1 MKNRKFLHTQIMK
14 RIVFFV
20 LAIISFS
27 MEIFSQNKTDRSI
40 NTLEEKIYGLS
51 LIWSEVKYNFVNID
65 NLDFDLDS
73 LYRETMKRVIET
85 QDDVAYYKELSCFMN
100 KLNDAHTEL
109 IDYPESGY
117 EETDYPNYGT
127 KYIDGKYY
135 FIKYKKIVLILT
147 LTYLVQKLLKLTDC
161 LLNSM

>member
-1 MKNRKFLHTQIMK
+1 MK
-14 RIVFFV
+14 RFVFFV

-85 QDDVAYYKELSCFMN
+85 QDDVAYYKELSC
-100 KLNDAHTEL
+100 LSL
-109 IDYPESGY
+109 IHISEP
-117 EETDYPNYGT
+117 TRP
-127 KYIDGKYY
+127 
-135 FIKYKKIVLILT
+135 
-147 LTYLVQKLLKLTDC
+147 
-161 LLNSM
+161 